1 MCIHLEKQKASFVA
15 TAAFF
20 YGFLGLICGVDSGD
34 QLYEFYSISLAFYS
48 CLYHYY
54 GELRFFKEDLTCS
67 FFFKLHLFTNYIF
80 WMEWQK
86 ILIYIFLSEILG
98 YLIFYFSVTS
108 WQSKYKNCGYA
119 IFHNI
124 WHVYTGG
131 LAFYVGMAEKRVN
144 IGYWDAIY
152 LMMFVW
158 TMMRCKKNSHRKIRF
173 VSSKKNVINK

>member
-1 MCIHLEKQKASFVA
+1 MHVEKQKASFVV

-20 YGFLGLICGVDSGD
+20 YGFLGFVCGMERGD
-34 QLYEFYSISLAFYS
+34 QLYSFYSLSLGFYS

-54 GELRFFKEDLTCS
+54 AELKYFKEDLTCS

-86 ILIYIFLSEILG
+86 ILIYLFLSDVLG
-98 YLIFYFSVTS
+98 YIIFYFSVTS
-108 WQSKYKNCGYA
+108 WKSKYENCGYT

-124 WHVYTGG
+124 WHIYTGG

-144 IGYWDAIY
+144 IGYWDAVY
-152 LMMFVW
+152 LMIFIW
-158 TMMRCKKNSHRKIRF
+158 MMLQCKKNSITQIRYI
-173 VSSKKNVINK
+173 SAKKNIIINK

>member
-1 MCIHLEKQKASFVA
+1 MHVEKQKASFVI

-20 YGFLGLICGVDSGD
+20 YGFLGLICGIDRGD
-34 QLYEFYSISLAFYS
+34 ALYQFYSLSLGFYS

-86 ILIYIFLSEILG
+86 ILAYLFLSDVLG
-98 YLIFYFSVTS
+98 YVIFYYSVTT
-108 WQSKYKNCGYA
+108 WKSKYKNCGYA

-131 LAFYVGMAEKRVN
+131 LAFYVGMAEKRVD
-144 IGYWDAIY
+144 IGYWDGIY
-152 LMMFVW
+152 FMMFVW
-158 TMMRCKKNSHRKIRF
+158 AIMKKRRENNPRIIYA
-173 VSSKKNVINK
+173 SSKKL